1 MIFNEKRNNVLEIM
15 MEIDEEFKAE
25 YIKFAEN
32 LPQKIRNRCAS
43 CRSFETEYDDVS
55 YELGIYR
62 DDENAAELSVD
73 NWLYEEKSYLL
84 YVCELKEKSLKKL
97 DYYEEDSLVHE
108 VYEFG
113 AFTITGDEEIDYNF
127 EIRSDMGYVKEVI
140 REIRKIDDD
149 KFVVVASKEIQ
160 KEATSAISNVVRTIE
175 KEFTYN
181 ELVSRLNGL
190 KPRR

>member
-1 MIFNEKRNNVLEIM
+1 MIFNAKRNNVLEIM
-15 MEIDEEFKAE
+15 MEVDEEFKAE

-32 LPQKIRNRCAS
+32 IPQKIQNRCAA
-43 CRSFETEYDDVS
+43 CRSFETEYDDVN

-73 NWLYEEKSYLL
+73 NWLYDEKSYLL

-108 VYEFG
+108 VFEFG
-113 AFTITGDEEIDYNF
+113 AFTITADEEIDYNF
-127 EIRSDMGYVKEVI
+127 EIRKL
-140 REIRKIDDD
+140 DDN
-149 KFVVVASKEIQ
+149 KFVIVASKEIK